1 MTTFNTST
9 KEVSMT
15 QSTLNTMRNTLTT
28 TARTSPDYIMLLQA
42 IENLE
47 YSMHRARIVPTP
59 TPTHVPTTQ
68 EALMTTPTFSSDL
81 ALRKQQYMEY
91 LVHTGDHTA
100 EEAAAMDMPTLRKH
114 IDTYIPRTITVR
126 TALPNGGVTTHY
138 ITKKAA

>member
-1 MTTFNTST
+1 MSKLILKALSNTLAHT
-9 KEVSMT
+9 P
-15 QSTLNTMRNTLTT
+15 RNTPAY
-28 TARTSPDYIMLLQA
+28 TALLLH
-42 IENLE
+42 IEHIE

-59 TPTHVPTTQ
+59 THVRTTQ
-68 EALMTTPTFSSDL
+68 EALVTTPTFSSDL

-114 IDTYIPRTITVR
+114 IDTYIPRTMTVR